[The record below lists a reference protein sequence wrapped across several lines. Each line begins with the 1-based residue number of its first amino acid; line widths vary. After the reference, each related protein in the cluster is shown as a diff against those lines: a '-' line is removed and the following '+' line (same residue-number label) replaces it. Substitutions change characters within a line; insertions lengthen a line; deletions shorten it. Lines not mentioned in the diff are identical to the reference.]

1 MRVEIQVKSS
11 TFAMEIRDPVYSG
24 DPIFPKWAV
33 NGHRNFAFNVSSRA
47 GREAYISLNVFDGP
61 FANAKSLMAK
71 NVEIPARCLRK
82 MLCVFSALLLL
93 SILKY
98 NPDKAARRMNLI
110 GVC

>member
-1 MRVEIQVKSS
+1 MRVEIQVQSS
-11 TFAMEIRDPVYSG
+11 TFAMEIRDPVYYC

-33 NGHRNFAFNVSSRA
+33 NGHRNFAFNVCARA
-47 GREAYISLNVFDGP
+47 QAEAYISLNIFDGP

-71 NVEIPARCLRK
+71 NVEIPGALRK

-98 NPDKAARRMNLI
+98 NPDKAERRMNLI

>member
-1 MRVEIQVKSS
+1 VILFILVIQSS
-11 TFAMEIRDPVYSG
+11 P
-24 DPIFPKWAV
+24 
-33 NGHRNFAFNVSSRA
+33 NGLLMDIGILHSTCVLAQA
-47 GREAYISLNVFDGP
+47 EAYISLNIFDGP

-71 NVEIPARCLRK
+71 NVEIPGALRK

-98 NPDKAARRMNLI
+98 NPDKAERRMNLI